1 MTPSN
6 PQVYRCS
13 RCGQIRPM
21 EELNGL
27 VLVDG
32 RWSDQDAYYRKLVD
46 CKSPEAYELLD
57 YLINELN
64 ANHDAEADAGWASE
78 VRP

>member
-27 VLVDG
+27 VLVNG
-32 RWSDQDAYYRKLVD
+32 RWVDDRAYCYRLEA
-46 CKSPEAYELLD
+46 CKST
-57 YLINELN
+57 
-64 ANHDAEADAGWASE
+64 EADAIRRELIAALKSE
-78 VRP
+78 NNQVGG